1 MCQMNLDA
9 YQGKISSK
17 LGIKINMP
25 VLFLTQLLGLAFGLP
40 SEALLLDQNIVPMNG
55 KLRQLQNA

>member
-9 YQGKISSK
+9 YQGKISAK
-17 LGIKINMP
+17 LGIKIHIP

-40 SEALLLDQNIVPMNG
+40 PEVLLLDQNVVPVNG
-55 KLRQLQNA
+55 KLRQLQIA